1 MRATLTISL
10 PTNLVREL
18 GRVTRARGATRSAVV
33 REALA
38 EYLWH
43 ARWEQVSRPLMA
55 LARRKG
61 IYTEEDVFRLV
72 S

>member
-18 GRVTRARGATRSAVV
+18 GRETRARGATRSAVV
-33 REALA
+33 REAL
-38 EYLWH
+38 EDHLW
-43 ARWEQVSRPLMA
+43 RLRCERVERTLEP
-55 LARRKG
+55 LARRAG